1 MCTHYL
7 SSPIGLHIN
16 YLSSRPI
23 TSVYLDILQSCI
35 CKNSEV
41 KILALAGLRKGLLL
55 SGLCMY
61 LYLSRFVFVL
71 VCICKNTGM
80 CTLAAL
86 PQRTATPKV
95 RVINGLGSTTTTT
108 NYQPNP
114 STPFKASS
122 FSSIRWISWS
132 LRLSSL
138 LSSNITLRHV
148 PSPTIRPDKTCL
160 FKNFRCSPL
169 GGWLVCFHDYYDYHH
184 SCHQTYQ
191 PLVMCTIT
199 NHHTWQDMSA
209 QENDRDRDIWIQW
222 YCVQFLLWSGLI
234 EN

>member
-23 TSVYLDILQSCI
+23 TSVYLYILQSCT

-41 KILALAGLRKGLLL
+41 KILALAGARKGLLL
-55 SGLCMY
+55 PRLCVY

-86 PQRTATPKV
+86 PQRTTPKV

-108 NYQPNP
+108 TTNQIPAP
-114 STPFKASS
+114 
-122 FSSIRWISWS
+122 
-132 LRLSSL
+132 LSKHHHFHQSGG
-138 LSSNITLRHV
+138 
-148 PSPTIRPDKTCL
+148 
-160 FKNFRCSPL
+160 FRD
-169 GGWLVCFHDYYDYHH
+169 HHNYHH
-184 SCHQTYQ
+184 SCHQT
-191 PLVMCTIT
+191 
-199 NHHTWQDMSA
+199 
-209 QENDRDRDIWIQW
+209 
-222 YCVQFLLWSGLI
+222 
-234 EN
+234 

>member
-1 MCTHYL
+1 MNTVGMCTHYL

-61 LYLSRFVFVL
+61 LYLSRLVFVL

-108 NYQPNP
+108 TTNQIPAP
-114 STPFKASS
+114 
-122 FSSIRWISWS
+122 
-132 LRLSSL
+132 LSKHHHFHQS
-138 LSSNITLRHV
+138 
-148 PSPTIRPDKTCL
+148 
-160 FKNFRCSPL
+160 
-169 GGWLVCFHDYYDYHH
+169 GGFHDHYDYHH
-184 SCHQTYQ
+184 SCHPT
-191 PLVMCTIT
+191 
-199 NHHTWQDMSA
+199 
-209 QENDRDRDIWIQW
+209 
-222 YCVQFLLWSGLI
+222 
-234 EN
+234 